1 MCQQGRDDALKWRL
15 LVAATSQLA
24 SAVGVASRHVSIRV
38 DAGSK
43 LSNIA
48 GACGLLVEEQLVEFL
63 ERVLC
68 VDLELRSARRG
79 SARCDLTHCDSSH

>member
-1 MCQQGRDDALKWRL
+1 M
-15 LVAATSQLA
+15 A
-24 SAVGVASRHVSIRV
+24 SAGGRHVTAGKCCRGCIASRIRV